1 MGILTGIV
9 VCAICAV
16 VVYSAFKHVSYH
28 EKNDKKLVKSIIK
41 NKKSKK

>member
-1 MGILTGIV
+1 MGILTGIL

-16 VVYSAFKHVSYH
+16 IVYMAFKHVYYH
-28 EKNDKKLVKSIIK
+28 EKNDKKLVKSILK